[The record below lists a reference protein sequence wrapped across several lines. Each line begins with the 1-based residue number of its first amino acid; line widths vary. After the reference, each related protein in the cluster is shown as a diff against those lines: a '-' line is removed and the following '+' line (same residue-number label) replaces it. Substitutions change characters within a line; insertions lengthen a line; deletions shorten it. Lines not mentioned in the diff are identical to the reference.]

1 MAYTGATTGYAA
13 GEQTNTSPVDY
24 ALETT
29 YNTAPGGTY
38 QRLRITGESLA
49 VQDGTST
56 PDEIND
62 LPEDAE
68 TVLTSRSVSGSV
80 NGALSYGTYDDFLAA
95 ILGNDWMAAP
105 AAANAPIVVAAG
117 NSVQISYGQSA
128 NSGQDALW
136 SHTTAATAGNVF
148 ATWPATGIVRVTD
161 AANKIDVFAAYQS
174 IKTGGTTLLFA
185 PGAFS
190 SVYTAIA
197 NMGSSNAQTADLSVG
212 ATITLVDIVNAKLGK
227 TFTFRKKLSGKF
239 QHFTGCMISQVQIQL
254 QKGQP
259 PTVQIDVVGSDM
271 AVSTV
276 DISGSVK
283 GATAS
288 PLMDTVVGFLGCTI
302 FGSAPAGCVQSAT
315 ITLARN
321 NSGQDTGMGHVG
333 ACGVQL
339 GSLKASMDIEYFFK
353 DFTEF
358 TAWQAGKKGAVSVSI
373 KGADG
378 YGYQFTLLNGRIFNP
393 KNPISGKNA
402 TIVTT
407 VSVTGNRLPNGG
419 TVVINRIVPS

>member
-80 NGALSYGTYDDFLAA
+80 NGVLSYGTFDDFLAGV
-95 ILGNDWMAAP
+95 LGADWLGPIAFTATSSNTVRPNNNLLIFPNDNGNFVSSLPKSSVFRLQSASKSLDYTGFYSGKEYA
-105 AAANAPIVVAAG
+105 
-117 NSVQISYGQSA
+117 NSVTIGPDFFKKYNWNDGLLADAVVTIYGIT
-128 NSGQDALW
+128 N
-136 SHTTAATAGNVF
+136 GN
-148 ATWPATGIVRVTD
+148 
-161 AANKIDVFAAYQS
+161 
-174 IKTGGTTLLFA
+174 
-185 PGAFS
+185 
-190 SVYTAIA
+190 
-197 NMGSSNAQTADLSVG
+197 
-212 ATITLVDIVNAKLGK
+212 LGK
-227 TFTFRKKLSGKF
+227 TFTVRKKLTGEW
-239 QHFTGCMISQVQIQL
+239 QTFTGNMVNQIQIQL
-254 QKGQP
+254 QKGQV
-259 PTVQIDVVGSDM
+259 PTIQIDFVGSDQSIVTADVSS
-271 AVSTV
+271 AVNP
-276 DISGSVK
+276 
-283 GATAS
+283 ATTS
-288 PLMDTVVGFLGCTI
+288 PLMDTVGGFMGCSI
-302 FGSAPAGCVQSAT
+302 FGNAPAGCIQSAT

-333 ACGVQL
+333 ACGVQF

-358 TAWQAGKKGAVSVSI
+358 TAWQAGKKGPVSVSI
-373 KGADG
+373 KGSDG
-378 YGYQFTLLNGRIFNP
+378 YGYQFSVLNGRIFNP

-407 VSVTGNRLPNGG
+407 ISVTGNPLPGGG
-419 TVVINRIVPS
+419 TFAISRIVPAT